1 MRGRIARAAVV
12 AAMVG
17 VLFAVQGAQLS
28 GADDNDPIGYTVG
41 EHFLPEGTL
50 GATCNFYKIDLKTGA
65 ATQVNP
71 VGQPVICADG
81 LTYDEDGTIYAYR
94 NAPTAGGA
102 GGISQLITI
111 DKHNGVQHVVG
122 TLPHVFVG
130 SGGMTFDADGDLWLY
145 AESSGVPECVGT
157 CLWEVNP
164 KTAAAR
170 FVGTAPTA
178 VNVLGLAGDCEDV
191 LAITQQ
197 FGVAP
202 NDGVV
207 PDAPAPSSQ
216 ALDELNTQNAV
227 LDKIADVAIPHP
239 TGLDFDA
246 ENDLWALGFT
256 TTGST
261 RMVLYRV
268 DPRNGNTGPTDI
280 TLNGA
285 PFTGVMDG
293 LAVSPIG
300 DCEPETTT
308 TAPPAPVVAAEPV
321 FTG

>member
-1 MRGRIARAAVV
+1 M
-12 AAMVG
+12 
-17 VLFAVQGAQLS
+17 
-28 GADDNDPIGYTVG
+28 
-41 EHFLPEGTL
+41 
-50 GATCNFYKIDLKTGA
+50 
-65 ATQVNP
+65 NP
-71 VGQPVICADG
+71 VGQGVICADG

-111 DKHNGVQHVVG
+111 DKHTGVQHVVG

-130 SGGMTFDADGDLWLY
+130 QGGMTFDADGHLWLY
-145 AESSGVPECVGT
+145 AEAFGVPECQPNGAA

-170 FVGTAPTA
+170 FVGTAPTG
-178 VNVLGLAGDCEDV
+178 VLVQGLAGDCEDV
-191 LAITQQ
+191 LAIAQR

-202 NDGVV
+202 NGDVL

-216 ALDELNTQNAV
+216 DLDELNTHNAV

-261 RMVLYRV
+261 RMVLYLV

-280 TLNGA
+280 TLNGV
-285 PFTGVMDG
+285 PFSGVMDG

-300 DCEPETTT
+300 DCESETTT
-308 TAPPAPVVAAEPV
+308 TAPPPAPVAAEPV